1 MFTRDGDQAIEFS
14 LLWLYENGE
23 AYETVFDS
31 SQTLAGQFAACQN
44 KLTDTAD
51 IQVRAE
57 ARPSGQHYTPYGLY
71 LKDSAKRAVFVD
83 MWNNRCKYGNDE
95 HAFGGYLPDEAP
107 DADHPFLLNKIWM
120 TYADAVQTWMLSH
133 NQLGRS
139 SNEGLFGGYGVGA
152 YEKYSKCKT
161 YFPIYCGMS
170 YSAPSLVRA
179 FKGNRI
185 VETLSFVNGYG
196 VVLGINA
203 ELQGAFDGC
212 WNLREILSE
221 IRSPTAFDNYTFR
234 ECRSL
239 TEIRISRLLYDVC
252 FADSP
257 LLSLASF
264 QYLVTNAANTSA
276 ITVTVHADVFAKL
289 TGDMTNEAAAALTD
303 DEKAA
308 WAAVLEAACAKNIS
322 FAAA

>member
-31 SQTLAGQFAACQN
+31 SQTLAWQFAACQN

-57 ARPSGQHYTPYGLY
+57 ARPSGQNYTPYGLY

-139 SNEGLFGGYGVGA
+139 SNEGLFGGYGVEA

-170 YSAPSLVRA
+170 YGAPSLVRA

-289 TGDMTNEAAAALTD
+289 TGDTTNEAAAALTD

>member
-1 MFTRDGDQAIEFS
+1 
-14 LLWLYENGE
+14 
-23 AYETVFDS
+23 
-31 SQTLAGQFAACQN
+31 
-44 KLTDTAD
+44 
-51 IQVRAE
+51 
-57 ARPSGQHYTPYGLY
+57 
-71 LKDSAKRAVFVD
+71 
-83 MWNNRCKYGNDE
+83 
-95 HAFGGYLPDEAP
+95 
-107 DADHPFLLNKIWM
+107 M

-139 SNEGLFGGYGVGA
+139 SNEGLFGGYGAEA